1 MDTELQ
7 KSIDQLDKIDN
18 SILNFSKKQ
27 IDIDIKDQSR
37 FYYRKINKN
46 LKYIK
51 KLIMALNLEN
61 ENLIKRKI
69 KIKAEQEARLARM
82 MRK

>member
-27 IDIDIKDQSR
+27 TDIDIKDQSR